1 MMKRPK
7 MKRHLALRL
16 LRIPSAF
23 VPLAVLV
30 LLSMIGN
37 GEHPFAA
44 AIALASD
51 PPIAV
56 ADFIEQNCVSCHDSG
71 TTEGDLDLEALAMDL
86 ENPDNFHHWERV
98 YDRVRTG
105 EMPPDEE
112 LDKAEKKTFVA
123 ALGKSLLS
131 ADAAHTKNLGR
142 VSARRLTRAQ
152 YERNVCQ
159 LLKIDVPLQTY
170 LPAESLDDGFDTV
183 SSSQQISDH
192 SLLAYLEAADVAL
205 DTAFERVLESSPE
218 YKVRLDWT
226 KLRRNDRRPDR
237 EPEGRPKQKDVVS
250 WSTRSAF
257 HGRMRNTAVKESG
270 RYRIRLRVQA
280 VNPPKDGR
288 VWCGIESGFGN
299 NREST
304 LYWIGGFEA
313 TKNPLE
319 YEFVAWMKEGHKL
332 IVSPRDSA
340 LRNAKSYGGNIVG
353 KFGSAELKGV
363 PGVAI
368 KWIEMERL
376 DNVVDAASRQALI
389 GKLSVRRVSGKPN
402 GKKGKGKTV
411 SKVSLTNRREVVSR
425 KPESDLR
432 KLTHEFAQRAFRQP
446 VTEDQVK
453 IYSDFAIER
462 FKESKSFQVGLRAGY
477 RAILCSPRFLYFE
490 ETPGKLDDYALANR
504 LSHFLW
510 GKGPDAEL
518 LKLAADGTIGNSKV
532 LLEQVERLLNAP
544 QSEVFVKEFTEQWL
558 KLYEIDDTTPDA
570 KLYPEYDDVLHH
582 SMLDE
587 THAFVAELIDRDLPI
602 TNVVDSKFTYL
613 HSRLARHY
621 EIDWPGGTGM
631 KRVKLKKS
639 DRRGGIIT
647 HASVLK
653 VTANGTST
661 SPILRGV
668 WMMERVVGLHVPPPP
683 SNTPAVE
690 PDIRGATSIRTRLAK
705 HRNLESCAACHV
717 KIDPPG
723 FALESYD
730 VIGGYRTKYRTL
742 VSKKGKTKRAEGKRV
757 DPSYT
762 FPSGKKFSN
771 VDGLKKLMLKQPEQL
786 AKAFASHLI
795 TYATGAEPTFA
806 DRKGIGS
813 IAKTAQTDKYGARS
827 IIKNVVLS
835 PQFRYK

>member
-1 MMKRPK
+1 MKR
-7 MKRHLALRL
+7 LVALCL
-16 LRIPSAF
+16 PRIRRAF
-23 VPLAVLV
+23 L
-30 LLSMIGN
+30 LLSVLGALVTIGDSAN
-37 GEHPFAA
+37 PFFGSL
-44 AIALASD
+44 AIAEE
-51 PPIAV
+51 PPILEKPPIVV
-56 ADFIEQNCVSCHDSG
+56 ADFIEQNCIACHDSG
-71 TTEGDLDLEALAMDL
+71 TTEGDLDLESLAMELDD
-86 ENPDNFHHWERV
+86 PDNFHHWERV

-105 EMPPDEE
+105 EMPPEEE
-112 LDKAEKKTFVA
+112 LDKAEKNTFVS
-123 ALGKSLLS
+123 ALGKSLLV
-131 ADAAHTKNLGR
+131 ADAEHTKNLGR

-159 LLKIDVPLQTY
+159 LLQIDVPLREY

-192 SLLAYLEAADVAL
+192 SLLAYLKAADVAL
-205 DTAFERVLESSPE
+205 DTAFDRLLDNSPE

-250 WSTRSAF
+250 WSTRAAF
-257 HGRMRNTAVKESG
+257 HGRMRNTAVKEAG
-270 RYRIRLRVQA
+270 RYRIRLRVEA
-280 VNPPKDGR
+280 VNPPADGR
-288 VWCGIESGFGN
+288 VWCGIESGYGN
-299 NREST
+299 NRESA

-313 TKNPLE
+313 TDKPSE
-319 YEFVAWMKEGHKL
+319 HEFVAWIKEGHKL

-340 LRNAKSYGGNIVG
+340 LRKAKADGGQVIG
-353 KFGSAELKGV
+353 KFGSAELKDV

-376 DNVVDAASRQALI
+376 DNVVDTESRQALI
-389 GKLSVRRVSGKPN
+389 GKLSVRRIKGKTNAPN
-402 GKKGKGKTV
+402 GKKA
-411 SKVSLTNRREVVSR
+411 SKVSLSSRREVVSR
-425 KPESDLR
+425 KPEADLR
-432 KLTHEFAQRAFRQP
+432 KLTHEFAKRAFRQP
-446 VTEDQVK
+446 VTADQAK
-453 IYSDFAIER
+453 IYSDFAILR
-462 FKESKSFQVGLRAGY
+462 YKEAKSFQVGLRAGY

-490 ETPGKLDDYALANR
+490 ETPGKLDDFALANR

-510 GKGPDAEL
+510 GTSPDGEL
-518 LKLAADGTIGNSKV
+518 LELAAEGRIGDSKV
-532 LLEQVERLLNAP
+532 LLEQVERLLDDP

-558 KLYEIDDTTPDA
+558 KLYEINDTTPDA

-582 SMLDE
+582 SMLNE
-587 THAFVAELIDRDLPI
+587 THAFVAELIEQDLPV
-602 TNVVDSKFTYL
+602 TNVVDSKFTFL
-613 HSRLARHY
+613 NSRLARHY

-631 KRVKLKKS
+631 KRVKLKKN

-647 HASVLK
+647 HGSVLK
-653 VTANGTST
+653 VTANGTAT

-668 WMMERVVGLHVPPPP
+668 WMLERVVGLHVPPPP
-683 SNTPAVE
+683 SNVPAVE

-742 VSKKGKTKRAEGKRV
+742 VSNNGKTKRAEGKRV

-762 FPSGKKFSN
+762 FPSGEKFSN
-771 VDGLKKLMLKQPEQL
+771 VDGLKKLMLQQPEQL

-806 DRKGIGS
+806 DRKGIAS
-813 IAKTAQTDKYGARS
+813 IAKAAEADRNGARS
-827 IIKNVVLS
+827 IIKHVVLS
-835 PQFRYK
+835 PQFKYK